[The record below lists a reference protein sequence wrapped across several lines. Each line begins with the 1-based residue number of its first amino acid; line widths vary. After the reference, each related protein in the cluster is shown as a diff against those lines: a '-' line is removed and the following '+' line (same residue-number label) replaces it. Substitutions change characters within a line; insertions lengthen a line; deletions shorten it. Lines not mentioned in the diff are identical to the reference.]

1 MRFSQLLTQLS
12 EVSEATPRQ
21 LGQDP
26 ELRGA
31 ESIERAGAGQLS
43 FLEAG
48 SALAASLAATGA
60 GALLLPA
67 RGDDARGLQEQASA
81 RGLAWVALADPRLGF
96 AEALDQLYP
105 RPRPQPGVHA
115 SAVVESGAE
124 LAPDVHL
131 GAHVV
136 IASGSRIASGC
147 VLHPGVVVYADV
159 EIGQGCEIHAGAVL
173 HPGSRLGSGC
183 VVHSNAVIGSE
194 GFGFVPTATGWRKMP
209 QTGQVVLEDGVE
221 VGCGSTIDR
230 PSVGETR
237 IGAGTKID
245 NLVHIGHGVI
255 TGKGCALAAQVGI
268 AGGARL
274 GNGVILAGQV
284 GLANKA
290 VMGDRSIASSKSG
303 IHGEVAA
310 GEVVSGYPA
319 IPNRLWLRCS
329 AVFSKLPELARAIR
343 ALEKRQQ
350 D

>member
-1 MRFSQLLTQLS
+1 MRFSELLGRLTQVGADTAHDLAS
-12 EVSEATPRQ
+12 
-21 LGQDP
+21 DP
-26 ELRGA
+26 DLIGA
-31 ESIERAGAGQLS
+31 QALDQAGGGQLS

-48 SALAASLAATGA
+48 NALAA
-60 GALLLPA
+60 ALE
-67 RGDDARGLQEQASA
+67 GTQASA
-81 RGLAWVALADPRLGF
+81 VLIPIDAALQELATAQGLAWVALKDPRLGF
-96 AEALDQLYP
+96 AEALEALYP
-105 RPRPQPGVHA
+105 RPRKAAGIHP
-115 SAVVESGAE
+115 SAVV
-124 LAPDVHL
+124 APTAVVGSNVHI

-136 IASGSRIASGC
+136 VGEGSQIADGC
-147 VLHPGVVVYADV
+147 ILHAGAVLYEDV
-159 EIGQGCEIHAGAVL
+159 ELAAGCEIHSGAVL
-173 HPGSRLGSGC
+173 HPGSRLAEAC

-194 GFGFVPTATGWRKMP
+194 GFGFVPTASGWRKMP
-209 QTGQVVLEDGVE
+209 QTGLVVLEDGVE

-245 NLVHIGHGVI
+245 NLVHIGHGVT

-329 AVFSKLPELARAIR
+329 AAFNKLPELARAIR
-343 ALEKRQQ
+343 ALEKSQKG
-350 D
+350 